1 MTTPYLEIS
10 FRRGR
15 PFAAY
20 LHCSACGSAVSTR
33 ALGHGLLLDSAA
45 DGSVIGIEITDPS
58 HADVHEVCRILEQHG
73 VRVLVADL
81 APLAA

>member
-1 MTTPYLEIS
+1 MTPYLEVS

-20 LHCSACGSAVSTR
+20 LHCSAPRPAASSRQVGPGMIA
-33 ALGHGLLLDSAA
+33 DIDA
-45 DGSVIGIEITDPS
+45 DGTVLGLEITDPQ
-58 HADVHEVCRILEQHG
+58 HTPAAAVAAALIPLGVDVSQL
-73 VRVLVADL
+73 DL